1 MTISFRCSN
10 PACRGAIRAPDA
22 AAGQEARCPS
32 CGETQTVPARE
43 DASLA
48 GLGKGP
54 VIPQP
59 PWNRWRRRLGPPCK
73 RCGSPLIIG
82 VPACEVCGWPVDTKA
97 GRRSIRR
104 ICRNVLP
111 ALVVI
116 ALLLGGLILLYK
128 VFFAAPR

>member
-1 MTISFRCSN
+1 
-10 PACRGAIRAPDA
+10 
-22 AAGQEARCPS
+22 
-32 CGETQTVPARE
+32 
-43 DASLA
+43 
-48 GLGKGP
+48 
-54 VIPQP
+54 
-59 PWNRWRRRLGPPCK
+59 
-73 RCGSPLIIG
+73 
-82 VPACEVCGWPVDTKA
+82 VPACEVCGWPVGTKT